1 MSISQ
6 VRRVQPA
13 SSPTKCGASRTSGCR
28 SLPADIIMISGRQQR
43 LRPMTAKRTATK
55 RRQTL
60 GLSETQVVHVAL
72 ANLARQTLPRYEPD
86 DGPLTDEQMAAIR
99 KLVPQRGFVSYKK
112 RLF

>member
-1 MSISQ
+1 M
-6 VRRVQPA
+6 RP
-13 SSPTKCGASRTSGCR
+13 RT
-28 SLPADIIMISGRQQR
+28 MI
-43 LRPMTAKRTATK
+43 AKRIATK
-55 RRQTL
+55 RKPASGGCILLRYRDQDTAYGVTRSTTTRLAQTL

-86 DGPLTDEQMAAIR
+86 DGPLTPEQMAAIR